1 MRSGMWR
8 PIRYFAPLGVQW
20 RTQAL
25 PIIVAF
31 VCTET
36 SVPGGIAFSASTS
49 IPKLLMSMARA
60 WRMRSPSLPRQQR
73 RTWRWTE
80 RRACSRLPAPFS
92 VTAPACFGSDCGRL
106 MARLRTQHLC
116 VHYCYAAPR
125 ETCGQRSLWIGR
137 EQTGTKKP
145 GKPSPVSL
153 FRARPPSNGR
163 ALKTSRARVTGT
175 VPALWRTLPC
185 VQLPAPAIK

>member
-1 MRSGMWR
+1 MRSGMRR

-73 RTWRWTE
+73 RTWRWTAL
-80 RRACSRLPAPFS
+80 RACSRLPAPFS

-106 MARLRTQHLC
+106 MARLRTQHLLRPLLLC
-116 VHYCYAAPR
+116 CSGRNLRSTFTLDRSRAKRDKENPGNPV
-125 ETCGQRSLWIGR
+125 RSLSLALGR
-137 EQTGTKKP
+137 HLMG
-145 GKPSPVSL
+145 VL
-153 FRARPPSNGR
+153 
-163 ALKTSRARVTGT
+163 
-175 VPALWRTLPC
+175 
-185 VQLPAPAIK
+185 